1 MVAYLFILSVLIRV
15 NSSHQSIKKENWT
28 VFAFLWHAI
37 NEAFQCNPAAEDSLN
52 WDKIRQM
59 NQISNFSSFYLLSCF
74 FFLLKY
80 RRYFNRFSIV
90 LIQIIQLESMKWQ
103 WLTHEIHMKWQYI
116 ENESKT
122 SKIIFKIISYTIL
135 TRTQNPLIKWKRV
148 MLVAIIAINCNT
160 NIAEIIVEIP

>member
-59 NQISNFSSFYLLSCF
+59 NQKSNFSSFYLLSWF
-74 FFLLKY
+74 FFSKY
-80 RRYFNRFSIV
+80 RRYFNRFLVV

-116 ENESKT
+116 KMNRELPKL
-122 SKIIFKIISYTIL
+122 FLKIISH
-135 TRTQNPLIKWKRV
+135 
-148 MLVAIIAINCNT
+148 ANT
-160 NIAEIIVEIP
+160 KSAD

>member
-59 NQISNFSSFYLLSCF
+59 NQKSNFSSFYLLSCF
-74 FFLLKY
+74 FFSKY
-80 RRYFNRFSIV
+80 RRYFNRFLVV

-116 ENESKT
+116 KMNRELPKL
-122 SKIIFKIISYTIL
+122 FLKIISH
-135 TRTQNPLIKWKRV
+135 
-148 MLVAIIAINCNT
+148 ANT
-160 NIAEIIVEIP
+160 KSAD